1 MPQDTQCTYQPFE
14 DSMAAATQMK
24 TAVVNNGIQ
33 VYYRE
38 AYPAFTTATILA
50 QRYRVLAPDLPGFT
64 VVPADRKYEYTLRV
78 LHEHYCYCGMRRHF
92 EYQEV
97 ISLRLRLWCAY
108 RIQVRTLNFLLYKI

>member
-64 VVPADRKYEYTLRV
+64 VVRTASTSTPCESYTNTIAIAACV
-78 LHEHYCYCGMRRHF
+78 D
-92 EYQEV
+92 
-97 ISLRLRLWCAY
+97 
-108 RIQVRTLNFLLYKI
+108 TLNIKKLSLYVFDYGAPTGFRYGP